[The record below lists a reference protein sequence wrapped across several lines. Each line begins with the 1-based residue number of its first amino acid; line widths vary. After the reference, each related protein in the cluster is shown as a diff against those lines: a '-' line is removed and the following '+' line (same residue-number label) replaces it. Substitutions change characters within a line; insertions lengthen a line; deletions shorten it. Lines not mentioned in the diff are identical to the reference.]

1 MFPFTLPCS
10 PETNFKTL
18 YFSYPQVLLNL
29 PRQNQSDRLCE
40 SISYIFH
47 HPTLVAKKKTS
58 FHKLKH
64 IFNPTNPEIP
74 NNSPPLPPHPPWIQ
88 DVSPINTNL
97 PVSKQRG
104 KIPAFTDSECFSKRC
119 DSENSTETLGSSG
132 EVVPP
137 TPHRITKGGRF
148 MWGAVEGFFVEELGG
163 LYEKFGDGRTWYIWF
178 DVTSIFFDWDSPTY
192 ILYISVLVPVVRSS
206 TKNTH
211 HDKSCLS
218 GPPDLDPWIL
228 KPALFVAISSPHVY
242 HPIAVYQLGRAPA
255 VKANSRCMGSRW
267 ANGAR
272 M

>member
-178 DVTSIFFDWDSPTY
+178 DVTSIFFWLGFTY
-192 ILYISVLVPVVRSS
+192 IYLIYLCSSSCSPVFHQKYSPWQILSLWTSRFGPLNPKTSLVCGHFESPRLPSHCS
-206 TKNTH
+206 LPTGK
-211 HDKSCLS
+211 
-218 GPPDLDPWIL
+218 GPCCQGKQSLHG
-228 KPALFVAISSPHVY
+228 V
-242 HPIAVYQLGRAPA
+242 
-255 VKANSRCMGSRW
+255 
-267 ANGAR
+267 
-272 M
+272 